1 MPIPVLFFG
10 MTFRQAGATAAGF
23 NGKGKKRPYALPHPD
38 VVDHWQKR
46 CLALSAVQPR
56 VES

>member
-1 MPIPVLFFG
+1 
-10 MTFRQAGATAAGF
+10 MTFRQAGAAAAGF
-23 NGKGKKRPYALPHPD
+23 DGKGKKRPYALPHPD